1 MNDQSQNLVSAAN
14 GSHTILFDLPLYA
27 TFMLPDICKDIL
39 APPLTQSFNPPKTPR
54 GMRGVFVIRII
65 F

>member
-39 APPLTQSFNPPKTPR
+39 APPSHAEL
-54 GMRGVFVIRII
+54 
-65 F
+65 